1 MFLIQYDFNVFSHN
15 SSVLSTGYNEHGLYM
30 KSFEELF
37 ELSNSNTTSI
47 AQYNDEVGVIF

>member
-1 MFLIQYDFNVFSHN
+1 VFSHN